1 MRAWSLNILEELS
14 GGRAQIGSLRS
25 SGFFVVVVVVTG
37 IEGGSYREASSG
49 SRRRIRRRSC
59 ILAGQ
64 RGLT

>member
-14 GGRAQIGSLRS
+14 GGRARIGSLRS
-25 SGFFVVVVVVTG
+25 SGFFVVVVVTG
-37 IEGGSYREASSG
+37 IESGSYREASSG
-49 SRRRIRRRSC
+49 SRRRIRTRSC